1 MIEIKGYAGDI
12 YLIILKD
19 ILYVE
24 YKSNSSLSNTVNGLD
39 RVQYEVIINFKERE
53 SLKLWYNG
61 EKERSKITYDII
73 YDSLSELYRKN
84 DIQSEIKKQI
94 ESLLKQIN
102 YD

>member
-1 MIEIKGYAGDI
+1 MIEIKCYAGNI
-12 YLIILKD
+12 YLIVLKD

-73 YDSLSELYRKN
+73 YDALSELYPKN
-84 DIQSEIKKQI
+84 DIQSEIKKQL
-94 ESLLKQIN
+94 ESLLK
-102 YD
+102 